1 MRIIAV
7 SSVFMLYI
15 LIIVCGAIFV
25 YKDAKKRRMNQ
36 VLWTIVAIF
45 GPFLMGVIIYLI
57 CRKPLVDLQC
67 PKCGEF
73 VNGTEKACHKC
84 GEMLLTKCPEC
95 EFPIQIGWKN
105 CPKCGVGFPE
115 NFSQPVRTYKKEN
128 GIGAIIFMILLAVL
142 GLSITA
148 CLMFSTSNYT
158 YSGYG
163 YSGECGMY
171 NITAEDLSANSE
183 IKKWIDSCNV
193 STKNLHV
200 LLSTESDT
208 CILYVRNSDKLL
220 ESNAF
225 ETQIADASKEVR
237 FYIEESEY
245 DDLYGYDF
253 YMFEFEVTDDTE
265 VSFHFNGKKEKVEV
279 TIIDRD
285 ISESTWRN

>member
-1 MRIIAV
+1 MRIIGV
-7 SSVFMLYI
+7 SLVLMLYL

-25 YKDAKKRRMNQ
+25 YRDAKKRKMNQ
-36 VLWTIVAIF
+36 VLWTIVSIF
-45 GPFLMGVIIYLI
+45 GPFLMGVIIYLV
-57 CRKPLVDLQC
+57 CRKPLVDLLC
-67 PKCGEF
+67 SKCGASVNSTEKTCIKCGES
-73 VNGTEKACHKC
+73 
-84 GEMLLTKCPEC
+84 LLTKCPEC
-95 EFPIQIGWKN
+95 EFPIQTGWKN
-105 CPKCGVGFPE
+105 CPKCGNDLPD
-115 NFSQPVRTYKKEN
+115 NYNQPVRTYKKEN
-128 GIGAIIFMILLAVL
+128 GIGITIFIIMLAVF

-171 NITAEDLSANSE
+171 NITAEDLSDNSE
-183 IKKWIDSCNV
+183 IKKWIDSCNA

-208 CILYVRNSDKLL
+208 CILYVRGSDKLL
-220 ESNAF
+220 KSNSF
-225 ETQIADASKEVR
+225 EVQISGESKEVH

-245 DDLYGYDF
+245 EDLYGYDF
-253 YMFEFEVTDDTE
+253 YMFEFEVTDDT
-265 VSFHFNGKKEKVEV
+265 VASFHFNGKKEKAEV